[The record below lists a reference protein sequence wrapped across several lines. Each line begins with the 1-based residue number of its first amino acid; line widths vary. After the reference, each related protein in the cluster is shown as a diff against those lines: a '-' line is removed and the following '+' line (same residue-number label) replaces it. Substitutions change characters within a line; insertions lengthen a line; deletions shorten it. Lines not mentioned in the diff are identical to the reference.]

1 MKVPFYQ
8 NGASTRQ
15 SATRWF
21 SKANYGKAKGGK
33 ALAFDGSV
41 SNELSLCTFLN
52 LPAVGNVTFLASLFV
67 HLGVGHFD
75 FFEVEAE

>member
-8 NGASTRQ
+8 NGAFTRQ

-21 SKANYGKAKGGK
+21 SKANHGKAKAET

-41 SNELSLCTFLN
+41 SNELSLCTFFN
-52 LPAVGNVTFLASLFV
+52 LPAVGNITLLASLFV
-67 HLGVGHFD
+67 HLSVGHFD
-75 FFEVEAE
+75 FFKVEAE